1 MRPISLTMQAFGSY
15 GKETVID
22 FTKPV
27 QNLFLITGDTG
38 AGKTTIFD
46 AMVFALYGEA
56 SSDANVK
63 NGVALQSQF
72 ADLSV
77 EPFVRLTF
85 EEKGEQ
91 YVVRRAPK
99 RRRPAKRKGAKEQED
114 PERIELTLPDGSVY
128 PERDVNEKIA
138 QIVGLTKHQFTK
150 IAMLAQ
156 GEFVNVLREATK
168 DKKEIFR
175 KLFGTKIF
183 SDVIDELKNRLDSKK
198 GENDT
203 LLSVCKEHVTRVE
216 VESAD
221 DETTARLRELRQAI
235 LGAKKWP
242 AAEIEEFMK
251 LLKGYCDRL
260 ETEEAKRETEYQTA
274 KDANE
279 AAGQAVARAEN
290 IITAYEQLEEAEKE
304 LKACQEDEENI
315 KRDKELALRIEKA
328 YEIKSVWELFDQ
340 AERNADQAEKE
351 LKSLIEKAP
360 EDKRASERAD
370 AELAALHEERD
381 ISTRELAG
389 LTERVNA
396 ALATFKE
403 LASAQTDLETKETTA
418 TGSASAAAKARGELE
433 EFERQLEERRKKEKE
448 LEDAPAKLEAV
459 KAESQ
464 KADALSD
471 CVSEAENAQTA
482 LAKQRR
488 EVEKAEAELK
498 DAHTQWSAANAAAD
512 GAFRVYLS
520 AQAGLIADQLKDG
533 EPCPVCGSCEHPAPC
548 ALAEENKGLT
558 WEYVQSLRQTES
570 ERRGVASQ
578 KSERC
583 AVAKNLLKERESAV
597 ATQIDNLR
605 AAVGACLPN
614 LADKDYTIDDVKAAC
629 QEWKTE
635 IGKKESDLTDEC
647 SQLTE
652 IRKSYEGVDGRR
664 IELKSAVDGADEE
677 SKRANGQLIAARA
690 KVEELK
696 KRQNEFAS
704 EQAAK
709 EALELVKFANADVEK
724 RYQEA
729 LAKSTAA
736 KQTLSE
742 TNAKIDG
749 IKETRKPKL
758 EKEREERRKNYQKAL
773 AEKGILE
780 ETWKRAVG
788 EYAKEKAQEL
798 RDSVDKR
805 AQKRALAQGRRD
817 AAKSVIGD
825 NPRPN
830 IEELRERQRVAEEAS
845 AAAEK
850 RRQAASNL
858 AGGNASAYAMLV
870 KKMEER
876 GSLSEEYSR
885 IESLYTKLSGKTTGA
900 GKSTGERMD
909 VETFVQ
915 RYYLGMALYSANKRF
930 SKMSGGQYELRL
942 RKLDQQSGGAKDRG
956 LDLMVYSNVTGKS
969 REASTLSG
977 GESFIA
983 ALALAMGMADQIQEK
998 SSAINLDVMFIDE
1011 GFGSLDDH
1019 SRAQAVGAL
1028 KQIADGSKL
1037 IGVIS
1042 HVNELKREIDS
1053 QLVVTKGTDG
1063 SHAEWRLC

>member
-1 MRPISLTMQAFGSY
+1 MWKLSQELYGPTLKRYLFQIQKGGVVVLFVYCVILSLILPGIIMSAPFKALFQQPVDSELYRNHYIHPDSIQISSEHPKNLIVILLESMETNFAQYTPEIISLEKQHTNFAPGGESVS
-15 GKETVID
+15 GTSWTIAG
-22 FTKPV
+22 
-27 QNLFLITGDTG
+27 ITGKLCGIPLNMPMGIGEYLGKLPTYLPG
-38 AGKTTIFD
+38 AQCL
-46 AMVFALYGEA
+46 M
-56 SSDANVK
+56 NV
-63 NGVALQSQF
+63 
-72 ADLSV
+72 
-77 EPFVRLTF
+77 
-85 EEKGEQ
+85 
-91 YVVRRAPK
+91 
-99 RRRPAKRKGAKEQED
+99 
-114 PERIELTLPDGSVY
+114 
-128 PERDVNEKIA
+128 
-138 QIVGLTKHQFTK
+138 
-150 IAMLAQ
+150 
-156 GEFVNVLREATK
+156 
-168 DKKEIFR
+168 
-175 KLFGTKIF
+175 
-183 SDVIDELKNRLDSKK
+183 
-198 GENDT
+198 
-203 LLSVCKEHVTRVE
+203 
-216 VESAD
+216 
-221 DETTARLRELRQAI
+221 
-235 LGAKKWP
+235 
-242 AAEIEEFMK
+242 
-251 LLKGYCDRL
+251 
-260 ETEEAKRETEYQTA
+260 
-274 KDANE
+274 
-279 AAGQAVARAEN
+279 
-290 IITAYEQLEEAEKE
+290 
-304 LKACQEDEENI
+304 
-315 KRDKELALRIEKA
+315 
-328 YEIKSVWELFDQ
+328 
-340 AERNADQAEKE
+340 
-351 LKSLIEKAP
+351 
-360 EDKRASERAD
+360 
-370 AELAALHEERD
+370 
-381 ISTRELAG
+381 
-389 LTERVNA
+389 
-396 ALATFKE
+396 
-403 LASAQTDLETKETTA
+403 
-418 TGSASAAAKARGELE
+418 
-433 EFERQLEERRKKEKE
+433 
-448 LEDAPAKLEAV
+448 
-459 KAESQ
+459 
-464 KADALSD
+464 
-471 CVSEAENAQTA
+471 
-482 LAKQRR
+482 
-488 EVEKAEAELK
+488 
-498 DAHTQWSAANAAAD
+498 
-512 GAFRVYLS
+512 
-520 AQAGLIADQLKDG
+520 
-533 EPCPVCGSCEHPAPC
+533 
-548 ALAEENKGLT
+548 
-558 WEYVQSLRQTES
+558 
-570 ERRGVASQ
+570 
-578 KSERC
+578 
-583 AVAKNLLKERESAV
+583 
-597 ATQIDNLR
+597 
-605 AAVGACLPN
+605 